1 LNLLSGG
8 VIVLVLG
15 CAQDADVPPVVPG
28 AVVPPPPAQTQPV
41 AGLGV
46 QEVAPMCGDV
56 AGVKRK
62 GADAP
67 ELWLNDGGGDGFPV
81 DFRATKSRRL
91 VRALATQPISFP
103 VLF

>member
-1 LNLLSGG
+1 
-8 VIVLVLG
+8 VFVLVFG

-28 AVVPPPPAQTQPV
+28 AVVPPQGQPV
-41 AGLGV
+41 AGFGV

-67 ELWLNDGGGDGFPV
+67 ELWLNDDIGGGGDGFPV
-81 DFRATKSRRL
+81 AFRATKTRRL
-91 VRALATQPISFP
+91 VRALAIRPCPLPLLS
-103 VLF
+103 

>member
-1 LNLLSGG
+1 LLSGG
-8 VIVLVLG
+8 VCFGFG

-28 AVVPPPPAQTQPV
+28 AVVPPPPPAQTQPV
-41 AGLGV
+41 AGFGV

-67 ELWLNDGGGDGFPV
+67 ELWLENDVGADPGFPV
-81 DFRATKSRRL
+81 AFRATKTRRL
-91 VRALATQPISFP
+91 VRALAIRPCPLPLLS
-103 VLF
+103 